1 MLFMPA
7 SSFSFRFLFI
17 RLPFMG
23 ITESHSMCM
32 KTPPLNSP
40 LIHLS
45 FSILQLSKRHFWAN
59 KTSKTQLTNRNIHR
73 KTNVF
78 FIDFLLAHE
87 LRLFGVFK
95 LNSIIINL

>member
-17 RLPFMG
+17 PFKLPFMG

-32 KTPPLNSP
+32 GTPPLNSP

-59 KTSKTQLTNRNIHR
+59 KPSKTQLTNRNIHR
-73 KTNVF
+73 KNKRF
-78 FIDFLLAHE
+78 FLLI
-87 LRLFGVFK
+87 FY
-95 LNSIIINL
+95 